1 MAKITVETTAEEQ
14 EKVLTALKALE
25 DQVVPVSTIAS
36 HAGIGSSRTRYVIM
50 DLIDQ
55 GRIERV
61 PCKAFNK
68 HYVRYKY
75 KILKNY

>member
-1 MAKITVETTAEEQ
+1 MAKITVETSAEEQ
-14 EKVLTALKALE
+14 EKVMVALKSLE
-25 DQVVPVSTIAS
+25 DQVVPVSTVAQ
-36 HAGIGSSRTRYVIM
+36 HAGLGPSRTRYVIM

-75 KILKNY
+75 KILKN

>member
-1 MAKITVETTAEEQ
+1 MAKITVETSAEEQ
-14 EKVLTALKALE
+14 EKVMIALRTLE
-25 DQVVPVSTIAS
+25 DQVVPVSTIAQ
-36 HAGIGSSRTRYVIM
+36 HAGLGSSRTRYVIM

-61 PCKAFNK
+61 PSKAFNK

-75 KILKNY
+75 KILKN

>member
-1 MAKITVETTAEEQ
+1 MAKITVETSAEEQ
-14 EKVLTALKALE
+14 EKVMQAIKELNE
-25 DQVVPVSTIAS
+25 QVVPVSTIAK
-36 HAGIGSSRTRYVIM
+36 HAGLKESRTRYVLM

-61 PCKAFNK
+61 PHKAFNK

-75 KILKNY
+75 RIIKK

>member
-14 EKVLTALKALE
+14 EKVMVAIKELDE
-25 DQVVPVSTIAS
+25 QVAPVSTIAA
-36 HAGIGSSRTRYVIM
+36 HAGLKESRTRYVIM

-75 KILKNY
+75 KILKN